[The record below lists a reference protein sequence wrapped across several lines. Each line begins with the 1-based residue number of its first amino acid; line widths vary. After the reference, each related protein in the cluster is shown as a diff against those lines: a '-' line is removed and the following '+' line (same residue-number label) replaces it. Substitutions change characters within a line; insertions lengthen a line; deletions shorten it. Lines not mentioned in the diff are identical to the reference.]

1 MALNYQQLK
10 TEIQTDPLA
19 LGYAPLL
26 AAGNQAAIADL
37 LNEVRAGIGIDRLT
51 VPAWEVFDAIV
62 PAEWAALLAQEKQRI
77 QIILSLGTVPVKG
90 TNTRNAFL
98 AAFAAGTA
106 TRSALAALQ
115 TRPGSRAEQ
124 LFSQSVSPADIAQAM
139 VS

>member
-10 TEIQTDPLA
+10 TELQTDPLA

-26 AAGNQAAIADL
+26 AAGNQAGIADL
-37 LNEVRAGIGIDRLT
+37 LNGVRAGIGIDRLT

-62 PAEWAALLAQEKQRI
+62 PAEWAALSAQEKQRI
-77 QIILSLGTVPVKG
+77 QLILSMGTVSVKG
-90 TNTRNAFL
+90 ANTRSAFL
-98 AAFAAGTA
+98 AVFAAGTA
-106 TRSALAALQ
+106 TRANLAALK

-124 LFSQSVSPADIAQAM
+124 LFSQSISPADIAQAM